1 MFLKAIC
8 PLYYLVPSLR
18 RVVPDSPTSPHPLP
32 PLIVPILLTARDI
45 TTKYRVDLPRII
57 QAGEGDGQLE
67 DAIMSFS
74 WAHEKR
80 DDAKDGGDDDKW
92 TKRWL
97 QRLERRE

>member
-1 MFLKAIC
+1 
-8 PLYYLVPSLR
+8 
-18 RVVPDSPTSPHPLP
+18 
-32 PLIVPILLTARDI
+32 
-45 TTKYRVDLPRII
+45 LPRII
-57 QAGEGDGQLE
+57 QVGEGDGQLE

-80 DDAKDGGDDDKW
+80 DDTKDGGDDDKW